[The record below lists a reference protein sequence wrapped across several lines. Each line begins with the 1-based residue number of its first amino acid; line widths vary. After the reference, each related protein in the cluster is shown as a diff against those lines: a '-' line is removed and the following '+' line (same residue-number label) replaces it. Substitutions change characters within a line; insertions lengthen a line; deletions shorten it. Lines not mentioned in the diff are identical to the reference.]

1 MGRQGTP
8 GDYVVDVDRGS
19 GSVRAKQARAIDAD
33 EHTARAD
40 DRTGLRDL
48 DAMVEQTPGLNRL
61 QKDRER
67 LAPRA
72 TVGELGHPRMQR
84 RAPALDEPRVPISD
98 RQKKARSKTRRE
110 VQGSMPATQ
119 IGAQRDLVTRPDVWQ
134 DVNDQLSEH
143 AGDLQ
148 ALPERDQEHLRRVDR
163 SIQAYERANDRG
175 HVVYVPV
182 QLPHYINSSNLDGF
196 VKNNFGEGS
205 FAFDRYTVGTH
216 QLHEAVEG
224 YPGGGMAYLEIPT
237 RRGAYLGRSDR
248 MDNTKHLLPR
258 SMTGEYVGAGRVS
271 YTDRQ
276 GKRGSVMVIQ
286 ARDTTPEI

>member
-1 MGRQGTP
+1 MGRKGTP
-8 GDYVVDVDRGS
+8 GDYVVDADRGS
-19 GSVRAKQARAIDAD
+19 GGVRAKQARTIDTEVAN
-33 EHTARAD
+33 ARAD
-40 DRTGLRDL
+40 ARAGLREL
-48 DAMVEQTPGLNRL
+48 DAMVEGSGLGRL

-72 TVGELGHPRMQR
+72 TVGELGHPRMERQAQGLGEAR
-84 RAPALDEPRVPISD
+84 RPISD

-110 VQGSMPATQ
+110 VQGSIPLTQ
-119 IGAQRDLVTRPDVWQ
+119 VGAQRDLVTRPEVWRE
-134 DVNDQLSEH
+134 VNDALSEN
-143 AGDLQ
+143 AGDIQ

-163 SIQAYERANDRG
+163 SIQSYERSNDRG

-182 QLPHYINSSNLDGF
+182 QLPHYINSSNLDSY
-196 VKNNFGEGS
+196 VRKNFGEGS

-216 QLHEAVEG
+216 QLHEAVDM

-258 SMTGEYVGAGRVS
+258 SMEGEYTGAGRVS